1 MPMVPSDMDACRKR
15 TAKDRGE
22 KLKRKKEDRVRQA
35 KLLRDRR
42 RVREAIDEGR
52 RVSDVIF
59 ID

>member
-1 MPMVPSDMDACRKR
+1 MPLIPSDMDACKR
-15 TAKDRGE
+15 RTIKERGE
-22 KLKRKKEDRVRQA
+22 KLKRKKEDRIRQA

-59 ID
+59 LD